1 MDGGGGLIAWGVAWG
16 IAWAEAASGERERE
30 RGCVCVRARARE
42 RGSSGGSVCGGE
54 RPRAEVLERRTC
66 ETERASGRK
75 HGIRTGALQ
84 RRARKEEAKEGV
96 HLRLRSGRSQGPA
109 SLESS
114 RWLRAAAS
122 AAAAAGTTGVAAAAA
137 AGSGTTGVACC
148 AGADGA

>member
-1 MDGGGGLIAWGVAWG
+1 MF
-16 IAWAEAASGERERE
+16 
-30 RGCVCVRARARE
+30 ARARE
-42 RGSSGGSVCGGE
+42 REVVAAVVCVGGRG
-54 RPRAEVLERRTC
+54 LERRC
-66 ETERASGRK
+66 LKDVPARRKERAGGNTGSGRVLSSD
-75 HGIRTGALQ
+75 GPEE
-84 RRARKEEAKEGV
+84 EEAKEGV